1 MINEQIESISV
12 ISTSSSSSQISSS
25 SSSSGSSSSS
35 KSSTS
40 SCSSGSSPPSSLLT
54 SSSSTPKNCSMNS
67 SLNSSLSLSMSNK
80 SHQQQQPDS
89 SFQVEQIAYDFGN
102 IMSDLTNVC
111 GTLHI
116 LAKQIDH
123 IVHKIDDK
131 FTFIIENLNKQ
142 SSSHNGF
149 SSHAKAGNS
158 CKNPSTYET
167 INSLQQLNSLNK
179 AKITEAVKV
188 SGKVST
194 HIDTLKNK
202 NHVYTLNYAAT
213 KPVAAASVLN
223 RSLPKQLQSSDGC
236 HNNSSLRP
244 YNSRS
249 LSDRIVIVK
258 SGNQDRSDD
267 QLGNFSFQNNKF
279 EFCTAE
285 SEKCKRAT
293 ENYETINYSSG
304 AEKTSSLKRCT
315 RSKSQPAFPK
325 EQINVLNNHTQK
337 TPATN
342 QTQPKAKS
350 LHYFDQNLV
359 NSFGF
364 GNNNSGEAN
373 LSLHKENSQA
383 DESSFYE
390 DQLDNELES
399 FSDSGQTRELNKS
412 TLEMFGVNNKCNAS
426 SDADVANTLDK
437 QPTNTNIKST
447 NKKPSRSANSNHHV
461 SFNINNAIYTTR
473 QEIPISIIKQQP
485 ATGNVATIVSSTS
498 GGGQVQSS
506 LRKSPTV
513 QPVQP
518 QTAVA
523 NNNNINKNGRS
534 ADTKTTIL

>member
-1 MINEQIESISV
+1 MLQQKRMINEQIESISV

-25 SSSSGSSSSS
+25 SSSSSGSTSSS
-35 KSSTS
+35 KSSSTS

-67 SLNSSLSLSMSNK
+67 SMNSSLSMSLPPNK
-80 SHQQQQPDS
+80 GHQQDS
-89 SFQVEQIAYDFGN
+89 ALQVEQIAYDFGN

-111 GTLHI
+111 GTLHL

-142 SSSHNGF
+142 N
-149 SSHAKAGNS
+149 SHAKAATN
-158 CKNPSTYET
+158 CKNPTTNTYET

-179 AKITEAVKV
+179 AKINEAVKM
-188 SGKVST
+188 SCKVSN

-202 NHVYTLNYAAT
+202 NHVYTLNYT
-213 KPVAAASVLN
+213 SPKPMAPTSVLN
-223 RSLPKQLQSSDGC
+223 RSLPKQSDGC
-236 HNNSSLRP
+236 NSSLRP

-258 SGNQDRSDD
+258 SNQDRADRGDD
-267 QLGNFSFQNNKF
+267 QHGNFSFQNNKF

-285 SEKCKRAT
+285 SDRCKRT
-293 ENYETINYSSG
+293 ENYETINYSMSS

-337 TPATN
+337 ANTN
-342 QTQPKAKS
+342 TNPTQSKPKS
-350 LHYFDQNLV
+350 LHYFD
-359 NSFGF
+359 F
-364 GNNNSGEAN
+364 NNNNLGEAN

-399 FSDSGQTRELNKS
+399 FSDSGQPRELNKS
-412 TLEMFGVNNKCNAS
+412 ILEMFGVNNKCNAN
-426 SDADVANTLDK
+426 SDANGSPVNAANTLDK
-437 QPTNTNIKST
+437 QPANTNIKS
-447 NKKPSRSANSNHHV
+447 NKKPSKSANSNHHV

-473 QEIPISIIKQQP
+473 QEIPISIIKQP
-485 ATGNVATIVSSTS
+485 TTGNVSTIVSSTT
-498 GGGQVQSS
+498 GGGVQIQSS

-513 QPVQP
+513 QPVQS
-518 QTAVA
+518 QTVSS
-523 NNNNINKNGRS
+523 NGNINKNSRS